1 MLLFNIGIMLGV
13 AFAICGYIILKK
25 YEKIKDCIWKKMAV
39 IKRIVNFFTSKD

>member
-25 YEKIKDCIWKKMAV
+25 YEKIKDCIWENRL